1 MLSLVRFLCQNFDEQ
16 YFDYLGFFFFLRL
29 NDGFC
34 LRFFLPKIGIYL
46 IINLIF
52 NFRFGGS
59 MCSNF
64 YCDDW
69 FWTLRTLRAIHLT
82 LQSNRDWK
90 WCQSKWFRTSGWN
103 QESKTDAFLTVF
115 SIFYAFFM
123 LYLSWNSVSL
133 SSILNVVVSGSVN
146 LAHIIW
152 RLYYGHFLHF

>member
-1 MLSLVRFLCQNFDEQ
+1 MGFAW
-16 YFDYLGFFFFLRL
+16 GFFFQKYVSTW
-29 NDGFC
+29 
-34 LRFFLPKIGIYL
+34 FFT
-46 IINLIF
+46 LIF
-52 NFRFGGS
+52 NFRCSCS

-64 YCDDW
+64 NCDDW

-82 LQSNRDWK
+82 LQSDRDWK

-103 QESKTDAFLTVF
+103 QESETDAFLTVL